1 MMEYT
6 LTFTKPDGR
15 AESKQINTT
24 ESGSKESLYWV
35 FKEIEERL
43 DLIKKNK
50 EIISIVLNDETDKL
64 NGFPSRGVYFSK
76 DLMKRLNYIL
86 VDDVYEYY
94 IYKAKLK
101 MCGNKTKVKYKKV
114 TAVGRFTDL
123 NNFATY
129 LYCEGFIDEKP
140 KQIEQ

>member
-1 MMEYT
+1 MIKYT
-6 LTFTKPDGR
+6 ITFSKPNG
-15 AESKQINTT
+15 K
-24 ESGSKESLYWV
+24 SLSIEVPILPFV
-35 FKEIEERL
+35 FEILDERQH
-43 DLIKKNK
+43 LIIKNK
-50 EIISIVLNDETDKL
+50 ETITIIVEETNKSID
-64 NGFPSRGVYFSK
+64 FPSKGVYFSK
-76 DLMKRLNYIL
+76 DLMKRLDYIL

-114 TAVGRFTDL
+114 TALGRFTDL

>member
-1 MMEYT
+1 MIKYT
-6 LTFTKPDGR
+6 ITFSKPNG
-15 AESKQINTT
+15 K
-24 ESGSKESLYWV
+24 SLIIEVPILPFV
-35 FKEIEERL
+35 FEILEERQH
-43 DLIKKNK
+43 LIIKNK
-50 EIISIVLNDETDKL
+50 ETITIIVEETNKSID
-64 NGFPSRGVYFSK
+64 FPSKGVYFSK
-76 DLMKRLNYIL
+76 DLMKRLDYIL

-114 TAVGRFTDL
+114 TALGRFTDL